1 MQLCSQAKRNVAKR
15 LRGSNCIGQKRLHIL
30 ELLERNMMISH
41 LFLGVNDFH
50 QAFKFYSAVM
60 PELDL
65 HVKFCELEK
74 PWASWVAAD
83 AARPLFL
90 IGKPFD
96 GNSATAGNGPM
107 IALKASTRGA
117 VDRTHAQALAH
128 GGKCE
133 GKPGL
138 RPEYHLNYYGAYFRD
153 LDGNK
158 ICVCCH
164 DAVM

>member
-1 MQLCSQAKRNVAKR
+1 MQLGSEAKRNVAKR
-15 LRGSNCIGQKRLHIL
+15 LRVGNCIGQKRLHIL
-30 ELLERNMMISH
+30 KLLERNMMISH
-41 LFLGVNDFH
+41 VFLGVNAFH

-60 PELDL
+60 SELGL

-74 PWASWVAAD
+74 PWAAWVAAD

-96 GNSATAGNGPM
+96 GNSATAGNGQK
-107 IALKASTRGA
+107 IALLAPTRDA

-133 GKPGL
+133 DKPVL

-164 DAVM
+164 DAAM